1 MAEGVGNLLYRETC
15 NNSSDLEVPQ
25 QKTWATMN
33 SCERA
38 KEIFLTPIQF
48 ILGLIQCIGVLFILF
63 VGLFLKGGA
72 KGLFI
77 DQCILGSRHATAENL
92 EKAADGSNDLCRTET
107 IKSSVVNGDLKAY
120 IIERKQ
126 TAPLTTDQQTEDLP
140 LSSHEDW
147 VVFIPGMQSSFHTHH
162 RETLSLFNATGA
174 AGAICVNP
182 PGIGLSEGKTNGP
195 NDFFSGPATAIEWI
209 KQNHKIKTNK
219 LPLRITLWGHSL
231 GGAAAI
237 GVANKE
243 EFEQI
248 PIRVVLDRTFTSY
261 DQAIQY
267 NKLIFNPCA
276 LLLRAVIKSLF
287 SLDSKTE
294 IERTKREIIVVFAPR
309 DEVIRQKAS
318 AARLNSKNITKK
330 LSVEFI
336 EHSRTPGQ
344 VNDEIPKLSSTP
356 QHSLGHTIDVIMNV
370 WNSFTTQFVYTNPDD
385 GDALDE

>member
-15 NNSSDLEVPQ
+15 NDSSDLEVPQ

-33 SCERA
+33 SCEIA

-63 VGLFLKGGA
+63 VGLFLRGGA

-77 DQCILGSRHATAENL
+77 DQGILGGHHATAEKL
-92 EKAADGSNDLCRTET
+92 EKVAASSDERCRTDT
-107 IKSSVVNGDLKAY
+107 IHSLDGKRKLKAY
-120 IIERKQ
+120 IIEEKQ
-126 TAPLTTDQQTEDLP
+126 TAPLPTDQQTDDLP
-140 LSSHEDW
+140 LSSYEDW

-162 RETLSLFNATGA
+162 KETLSLFEATGA

-318 AARLNSKNITKK
+318 AARLNSNNITAK

-370 WNSFTTQFVYTNPDD
+370 WNSFKPQFVYTDPDD